1 MRKLLFVI
9 FICAAVS
16 CDLRPEQSSFTP
28 IFSFENEIKMLSK
41 RNLFVEKTITKDG
54 ISKNSKV
61 KVDWKKELAF
71 FLDAEINNPKFQS
84 QYSIE
89 KTVNGNKTII
99 NCISNSDKIRTKQIQ
114 YVFSGDKCE
123 MVYMQ
128 RLMQDRINNNYQE
141 LYYQPGL
148 SYEINGTQKVRE
160 LDRFAYKVVASFAEQ
175 SKDRWCFDLLFK
187 GEILPISIIK
197 DETNYFILNGE
208 EKIIIELV
216 KTHGDTTILE
226 LPVFNSELR
235 FARTGEQITGH
246 WYNLAKG
253 NYSIPFEGRKSPMT
267 RFEISGDSP
276 QDFSGKWEVDFSP
289 ETPDEYPAIGVFEQN
304 GNRVTGTFMT
314 ETGDYRFLEG
324 NIDGNKMLL
333 SCFDGAHAFL
343 FKAMID
349 DNGLIEGTFFSGKHW
364 EEKWTAKRN
373 ENAALA
379 DPNKLTHQID
389 STKEFV
395 FSFPNLDS
403 VLISNRDSRYVDKV
417 VLVQIMAS
425 WCPNCMDETKFLAE
439 LYPKYNSEGL
449 EIISIC
455 FEASNDFE
463 KSKTGVE
470 KLKRHFGTKHE
481 YLLAGCASKKC
492 AAKKLPQLNH
502 IMSFPTTL
510 FIDKSGKI
518 RKIHTGFYG
527 PVTGAYYK
535 MYVEQTTAF
544 IEQLLSEK

>member
-1 MRKLLFVI
+1 MRNVLFYIALCAGVSCNIDTHDTSFSPIYSFTDEIVSLRKLNPFV
-9 FICAAVS
+9 
-16 CDLRPEQSSFTP
+16 D
-28 IFSFENEIKMLSK
+28 
-41 RNLFVEKTITKDG
+41 KTITKGG
-54 ISKNSKV
+54 ISKKLNGQ
-61 KVDWKKELAF
+61 VDWRKELRYF
-71 FLDAEINNPKFQS
+71 VEAEINNPKLQS
-84 QYSIE
+84 EYVIE
-89 KTVNGNKTII
+89 TTKSGSKTII
-99 NCISNSDKIRTKQIQ
+99 NCSSQSEHIKTKQIQ
-114 YVFSGDKCE
+114 YVFNGEKCE
-123 MVYMQ
+123 MIYMQ
-128 RLMQDRINNNYQE
+128 RLVLDRINNNYQE

-148 SYEINGTQKVRE
+148 RYEINGTQKMRE
-160 LDRFAYKVVASFAEQ
+160 INDFTYKVVGEIINDTKEYWA
-175 SKDRWCFDLLFK
+175 FDLK
-187 GEILPISIIK
+187 
-197 DETNYFILNGE
+197 LNGE
-208 EKIIIELV
+208 VLPFNITKEGERYTITNGKEQIQIES
-216 KTHGDTTILE
+216 TRADGDTIILD

-235 FARTGEQITGH
+235 FARKDNVIKGR

-253 NYSIPFEGRKSPMT
+253 NYSIPFDGRKSPET
-267 RFEISGDSP
+267 RFQVTEAPSK
-276 QDFSGKWEVDFSP
+276 DFSGKWEVTYSP
-289 ETPDEYPAIGVFEQN
+289 ETEDEYPAIGVFEQN
-304 GNRVTGTFMT
+304 GNKVTGTFMT

-343 FKAMID
+343 FKATID
-349 DNGLIEGTFFSGKHW
+349 DNEVMVGTFFSGKHW
-364 EEKWTAKRN
+364 EEPWTAKRN

-379 DPNKLTHQID
+379 DPHKLTHQID
-389 STKEFV
+389 STKPFV

-403 VLISNRDSRYVDKV
+403 VLISNRDDRYVDKV

-439 LYPKYNSEGL
+439 LYPKFNPEGL

-492 AAKKLPQLNH
+492 AANKLPQLNH

-510 FIDKSGKI
+510 FIDKRGKI

-527 PVTGAYYK
+527 PVTGPYYK

-544 IEQLLSEK
+544 IEQLLAEK